1 MPIKR
6 INTTVYF
13 VRDWDR
19 SVAFYRDALGL
30 KPLVIVPG
38 VWAQFEASGGGRI
51 ALQLQPPNGNDPPHV
66 SIDVGD
72 IRAFVGKLEAKGAKV
87 IEPVTKQ
94 DFGDSTVIEDPS
106 GNAISL
112 IDLSTSNMPHD

>member
-1 MPIKR
+1 MPTKR

-13 VRDWDR
+13 VKDCDR
-19 SVAFYRDALGL
+19 SITFYRDALGL
-30 KPLVIVPG
+30 KPLVSVPG
-38 VWAQFEASGGGRI
+38 VWAQFEAPGGCRI
-51 ALQLQPPNGNDPPHV
+51 ALQLQPNGNDPPHV

-72 IRAFVGKLEAKGAKV
+72 IRAFVGKLQAEGVKI

-94 DFGDSTVIEDPS
+94 DSGDSAVIEDPS

-112 IDLSTSNMPHD
+112 IDLSTSKMPHD